1 MLSSLP
7 PHRVPRRA
15 PFSVSTLRCYKSA
28 VSLLSSPMA
37 RLAVTKAQTPPSQGF
52 WLELG
57 FGKL

>member
-7 PHRVPRRA
+7 PHRVPGRA

-37 RLAVTKAQTPPSQGF
+37 RLAVTEAQTPPSQG
-52 WLELG
+52 LLT
-57 FGKL
+57 